1 MRIIAYTY
9 EADYHCED
17 CTRKRYQLG
26 KFDKAT
32 PDYPYYNG
40 DGVDEHG
47 VGYDSLDSEGNYVHP
62 LSSID
67 EWQELDD
74 SFLADNPTQYLACGD
89 CHKVIEEYTH
99 TWVETELEY
108 ANRISENNM
117 RGILNK

>member
-9 EADYHCED
+9 DADYHCID
-17 CTRKRYQLG
+17 CTRKRFNHDILNCYYPDQLN
-26 KFDKAT
+26 DA
-32 PDYPYYNG
+32 NG
-40 DGVDEHG
+40 VPTIDL
-47 VGYDSLDSEGNYVHP
+47 SLIDSEGNSVHP
-62 LSSID
+62 VFSTD
-67 EWQELDD
+67 EWQEYDA

>member
-26 KFDKAT
+26 EFDKAT

-67 EWQELDD
+67 EWQELDEG
-74 SFLADNPTQYLACGD
+74 FLAENPTQYLTCGD
-89 CHKVIEEYTH
+89 CHEVIEEYTHNIMKVIEEYTH
-99 TWVETELEY
+99 NIMEELLY
-108 ANRISENNM
+108 GDSY
-117 RGILNK
+117 

>member
-9 EADYHCED
+9 DADYHCID
-17 CTRKRYQLG
+17 CTRKRFGDSKGDL
-26 KFDKAT
+26 AIT
-32 PDYPYYNG
+32 NG
-40 DGVDEHG
+40 QKWCDALWPT
-47 VGYDSLDSEGNYVHP
+47 LDNEGNMVHP
-62 LSSID
+62 LFSTD